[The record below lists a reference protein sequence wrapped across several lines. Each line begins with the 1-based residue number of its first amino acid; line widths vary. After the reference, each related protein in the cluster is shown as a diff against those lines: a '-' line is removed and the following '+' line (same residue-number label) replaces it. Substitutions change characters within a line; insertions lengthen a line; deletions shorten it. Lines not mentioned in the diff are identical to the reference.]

1 DQFRLYAISTRFPE
15 KLSQQITLIQV
26 QAGIYDI
33 QWGTDLIRIIV
44 LNQIAQQPQNALWG
58 MLSGDLKLIQWGKQ
72 HYQVHDERINHVM
85 QQIFEHYNLEGL
97 AMPYTLDDFERD
109 YLRSHVHLL
118 PPADRLKGLRPE
130 ERLEGLKPADLLKSL
145 KPEERLEGLEPSD
158 RLKGMHS
165 EDIIRNLDAQELS
178 RLQEL
183 LAAHK
188 KQ

>member
-1 DQFRLYAISTRFPE
+1 
-15 KLSQQITLIQV
+15 
-26 QAGIYDI
+26 
-33 QWGTDLIRIIV
+33 
-44 LNQIAQQPQNALWG
+44 

-72 HYQVHDERINHVM
+72 HYQGHDERINHVM

-130 ERLEGLKPADLLKSL
+130 ERLEGLKPSDLLKSL
-145 KPEERLEGLEPSD
+145 KPEERLEGLRPAD
-158 RLKGMHS
+158 LLKRLKPEERLEGMHS
-165 EDIIRNLDAQELS
+165 EDIIRNLDAQELI

>member
-1 DQFRLYAISTRFPE
+1 
-15 KLSQQITLIQV
+15 
-26 QAGIYDI
+26 
-33 QWGTDLIRIIV
+33 
-44 LNQIAQQPQNALWG
+44 
-58 MLSGDLKLIQWGKQ
+58 
-72 HYQVHDERINHVM
+72 
-85 QQIFEHYNLEGL
+85 QIFEHYNLEGL

-118 PPADRLKGLRPE
+118 PPEDRLKGLR
-130 ERLEGLKPADLLKSL
+130 PADLLKSL
-145 KPEERLEGLEPSD
+145 KPEERLEGLRPADLLKRLKPEERLEGLEPAD

-183 LAAHK
+183 LASHK